1 MASYERTY
9 ATARTMFWILETVAL
24 LVVLGGI
31 IVLFA
36 GLSQLSEIRSEF
48 EAFATFGGIAA
59 GILFTLV
66 GLISVAFVQT
76 SRASVDQAEMTRD
89 MLGLMRQSGE
99 KPSGGRQ
106 EASAGVSSAA
116 VGNVIKTHRGYPIVK
131 HEDGVSVSGSVFE
144 NVLKAEEFINGMER
158 GQ

>member
-9 ATARTMFWILETVAL
+9 ATARTVFWVLETVAL
-24 LVVLGGI
+24 LVVLGGVI
-31 IVLFA
+31 ALFA

-76 SRASVDQAEMTRD
+76 SRANVDQAEMTRD
-89 MLGLMRQSGE
+89 MLSLMRQSGQ
-99 KPSGGRQ
+99 KPTGVMQ
-106 EASAGVSSAA
+106 KASSNASSAA
-116 VGNVIKTHRGYPIVK
+116 AGDAIKTHRGYQIVK

>member
-1 MASYERTY
+1 MASYERSY
-9 ATARTMFWILETVAL
+9 GTARSIFSLLEAISWLVTVA
-24 LVVLGGI
+24 GI
-31 IVLFA
+31 ISFIA
-36 GLSQLSEIRSEF
+36 GVVGLDSIRSEVQ
-48 EAFATFGGIAA
+48 AFATFGGIAA

-76 SRASVDQAEMTRD
+76 SRANVDQAEMTRD

-99 KPSGGRQ
+99 NPSGGRQ
-106 EASAGVSSAA
+106 AASPGVSSAA

-158 GQ
+158 GT

>member
-9 ATARTMFWILETVAL
+9 ATARTAFWILETVAL
-24 LVVLGGI
+24 LVVLGGVI
-31 IVLFA
+31 ALFA

-76 SRASVDQAEMTRD
+76 SRANVDQAEMTRD
-89 MLGLMRQSGE
+89 MLALMRRSGQ
-99 KPSGGRQ
+99 KPGGTMQ
-106 EASAGVSSAA
+106 NASPNASTAA
-116 VGNVIKTHRGYPIVK
+116 VGSVIKTHRGYPIIK
-131 HEDGVSVSGSVFE
+131 HEDGVSVSGSVFMNALE
-144 NVLKAEEFINGMER
+144 AEEFINGMESS
-158 GQ
+158 Q